1 MHIGLSDLQRQME
14 HIHGIRQWGRVVQV
28 VGDIIEADAPSAS
41 LGAFAKIGDVV
52 CEVVGFRS
60 NRTLLMPLD
69 PIKNVRLGDRV
80 EFTRGILSI
89 PVGEQLLGRIMDPL
103 GRPLDDKPMPVGL
116 HTRPL
121 RSAAPN
127 PMKRQLID
135 KSLYTGVRVIDGMLT
150 LGKGQR
156 IAIMAGSGVGKSTLM
171 GMLAKS
177 SAADVNIIALVG
189 ERGREVREFLQ
200 NDLGVGL
207 KKSIVVVSTSDFSPA
222 LQIKGVESAMALAEY
237 FRDKGKDVLVLVDS
251 ITRLAMAQRQIGLS
265 AGEPPTSKGYPP
277 SVFTMLPRLLERGGP
292 GEGKGTITTVN
303 TVLVEGDDMHDPIGD
318 TVRSIVDGHL
328 VLSRKLVSRGHYP
341 PVDVLESL
349 SRTMPATISKEH
361 GQAAQILRKYISV
374 YEENEELIRLGAYK
388 KGSDKEVDIAIDIHA
403 LVNRFLQQNKTEFTP
418 FEDSVKN
425 IVSMA
430 GQVLQ
435 RENAQTNRTPPTTE
449 NPVETDNPFS

>member
-1 MHIGLSDLQRQME
+1 
-14 HIHGIRQWGRVVQV
+14 
-28 VGDIIEADAPSAS
+28 
-41 LGAFAKIGDVV
+41 
-52 CEVVGFRS
+52 
-60 NRTLLMPLD
+60 
-69 PIKNVRLGDRV
+69 
-80 EFTRGILSI
+80 
-89 PVGEQLLGRIMDPL
+89 
-103 GRPLDDKPMPVGL
+103 
-116 HTRPL
+116 
-121 RSAAPN
+121 
-127 PMKRQLID
+127 
-135 KSLYTGVRVIDGMLT
+135 
-150 LGKGQR
+150 
-156 IAIMAGSGVGKSTLM
+156 M

-277 SVFTMLPRLLERGGP
+277 SVFTILPRLLERGGP

-430 GQVLQ
+430 GQVVQ

-449 NPVETDNPFS
+449 NPAQTDNPFS